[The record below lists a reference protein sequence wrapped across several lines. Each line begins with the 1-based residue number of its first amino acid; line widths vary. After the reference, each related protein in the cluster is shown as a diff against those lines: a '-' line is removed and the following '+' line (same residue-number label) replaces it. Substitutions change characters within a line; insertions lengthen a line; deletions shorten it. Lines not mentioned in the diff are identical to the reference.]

1 MKRLFIIFT
10 VFAGLA
16 FMVAC
21 EKDDDKATLDLTQSV
36 APVIDDL
43 SHIVLAEE
51 NATDTL
57 VISWSEAD
65 YGALNLSSAT
75 YRLHFMHADTLI
87 TILTATNETFF
98 NITVNSLN
106 NRLVNLEFPTEVAA
120 DFQFMVS
127 SFIEVDN
134 NGTMLQSDPVTVSL
148 TPFES
153 EDPGEP
159 DVAVLW
165 VPGAYQ
171 GWSPATAPN
180 VYSPTSNDIYNGY
193 VHFPVDVESLD
204 FKFASQPNW
213 DGPNYGFGGDGILDT
228 DPGASDLSV
237 DEHGTYYMTVNTE
250 ELTWSS
256 QVRNYALIGTFNEW
270 SDDEPLTWDDDEK
283 VFTVTLDFVA
293 GDMFKWRANGAWDIN
308 YGANDPDDGTLVQGG
323 ADIEITEAGNYTI
336 ILNLYALV
344 PTYEIIKN

>member
-1 MKRLFIIFT
+1 MKKITYF
-10 VFAGLA
+10 LA
-16 FMVAC
+16 IFMVTLVWVSC
-21 EKDDDKATLDLTQSV
+21 EKDDDKATLDLTETV
-36 APVIDDL
+36 APVIGDL
-43 SHIVLAEE
+43 SHLILHEDH
-51 NATDTL
+51 ATDTL
-57 VISWSEAD
+57 VILWSEAD
-65 YGALNLSSAT
+65 YGPLSLPDVT
-75 YRLHFMHADTLI
+75 YRLYFMHADTVNI
-87 TILTATNETFF
+87 MLTETESTAY

-106 NRLVNLEFPTEVAA
+106 NRLINLGFAPDVSA

-127 SFIEVDN
+127 SFIAVED
-134 NGTMLQSDPVTVSL
+134 NGTMLHSDPVTVSL
-148 TPFES
+148 APFES

-159 DVAVLW
+159 DVSVLW

-193 VHFPVDVESLD
+193 VHFPADVTSLD
-204 FKFASQPNW
+204 FKFTNQPDWN
-213 DGPNYGFGGDGILDT
+213 GTNYGDGGEGLLDT

-237 DEHGTYYMTVNTE
+237 DEPGTYYMTVNTE
-250 ELTWSS
+250 ALTWSP
-256 QVRNYALIGTFNEW
+256 QVRNYALIGTFNDW
-270 SDDEPLTWDDDEK
+270 SDDEPLTWDNEEM

-323 ADIEITEAGNYTI
+323 ADIEIPEAGNYTI